1 MFTAMSTAERI
12 CFITGF
18 HRSGTT
24 VLTEAVASAVP
35 APMLTVGDLAQFMP
49 ALAELLDSLQSRSVP
64 VDRGVDGRPVSS
76 TMPEEYCV
84 YLASRGRGRKL
95 RYGSR
100 AKADLQALA
109 DAVAAREDSRAAV
122 MKNPWDTA
130 NEARLLKDFPHA
142 SVVIVRRALPEI
154 EASQRAAFARERNS
168 DEYMGT
174 LLPGEFVKR
183 IWQFAHRGRLL
194 PRLINAISVWRL
206 RLRTLRLASQVHRLP
221 HDRTA
226 LLSYDEFKTDARA
239 AAQWASHLLD
249 PDVLAEEFAARC
261 APFGAEHQ
269 PAQVSRVVAAIDR
282 YWERSW
288 ERTRAQHARAR
299 S

>member
-1 MFTAMSTAERI
+1 MFSGVPTAETI

-35 APMLTVGDLAQFMP
+35 APMLTVGDLAQYMP
-49 ALAELLDSLQSRSVP
+49 ALAELLDSLGSRPVP
-64 VDRGVDGRPVSS
+64 LDRGVDGRPVSS
-76 TMPEEYCV
+76 AMPEEYCV
-84 YLASRGRGRKL
+84 YLASRRGRRTL
-95 RYGSR
+95 RYGSS

-109 DAVAAREDSRAAV
+109 DAVAARGDSRSAV

-154 EASQRAAFARERNS
+154 EASQRAAFARERDS
-168 DEYMGT
+168 GDYMGT
-174 LLPGEFVKR
+174 LLPGEFVER
-183 IWQFAHRGRLL
+183 LWQCAHRGRLL

-206 RLRTLRLASQVHRLP
+206 RLRALRLASQVHRLP
-221 HDRTA
+221 PDRTA
-226 LLSYDEFKTDARA
+226 LLSYDEFKTDAPA
-239 AAQWASHLLD
+239 AARWASHLLD
-249 PDVLAEEFAARC
+249 ADVLAEEFAARC

-269 PAQVSRVVAAIDR
+269 PARVSRVAAAIDR

-288 ERTRAQHARAR
+288 ERTRAQHAKARA
-299 S
+299 

>member
-1 MFTAMSTAERI
+1 MFTVMSTAERI

-24 VLTEAVASAVP
+24 VLTEAVACAVP
-35 APMLTVGDLAQFMP
+35 APMLTVGDLAQYTP

-64 VDRGVDGRPVSS
+64 LDRGVDGRPVSS

-84 YLASRGRGRKL
+84 YLASRGRRKL

-109 DAVAAREDSRAAV
+109 DTVAARGDSRAAV

-154 EASQRAAFARERNS
+154 EASQRAAFARERDS

-174 LLPGEFVKR
+174 LLPGELVQR
-183 IWQFAHRGRLL
+183 IWQFVHRGQLL
-194 PRLINAISVWRL
+194 PRLINSISVWRL

-221 HDRTA
+221 PDRTA
-226 LLSYDEFKTDARA
+226 LLSYDEFKTDPRA

-261 APFGAEHQ
+261 APFGAEHR
-269 PAQVSRVVAAIDR
+269 PANVSRVGAAIDR
-282 YWERSW
+282 YWARSW
-288 ERTRAQHARAR
+288 ERTRAQHVRAR

>member
-49 ALAELLDSLQSRSVP
+49 PLAELLNSLQSRSVP
-64 VDRGVDGRPVSS
+64 IDRGVDGRPVSS

-95 RYGSR
+95 RYGSG
-100 AKADLQALA
+100 AKADLQTLA
-109 DAVAAREDSRAAV
+109 DAVAARGDSRAAV

-194 PRLINAISVWRL
+194 PGLINAISVWRL
-206 RLRTLRLASQVHRLP
+206 RLRALRLASQVHRLP

-239 AAQWASHLLD
+239 AAQWASHLVD

-261 APFGAEHQ
+261 APFGAEHR

-282 YWERSW
+282 YWERNW
-288 ERTRAQHARAR
+288 ELTRAQHARAR

>member
-1 MFTAMSTAERI
+1 MFTGMSTADRI

-35 APMLTVGDLAQFMP
+35 APMLTVGDLAQYMP

-84 YLASRGRGRKL
+84 YLSSRGGRRKL

-109 DAVAAREDSRAAV
+109 DTVAARGDSNAAV

-130 NEARLLKDFPHA
+130 NEPRLLRDFPHA
-142 SVVIVRRALPEI
+142 SVVIVRRGLAEI
-154 EASQRAAFARERNS
+154 EASQRAAFARERDS
-168 DEYMGT
+168 GEYMGT
-174 LLPGEFVKR
+174 LLPGDFVKR
-183 IWQFAHRGRLL
+183 LWQFAHRGRLL
-194 PRLINAISVWRL
+194 PRLINSISVWRL
-206 RLRTLRLASQVHRLP
+206 RLRALRLASQVHRLP
-221 HDRTA
+221 PDRTA

-239 AAQWASHLLD
+239 AAEWASHLLD
-249 PDVLAEEFAARC
+249 ADVLAEEFAARC
-261 APFGAEHQ
+261 APFGAERR
-269 PAQVSRVVAAIDR
+269 PAHGSRVVAAIDR

-288 ERTRAQHARAR
+288 QRARAEHARAR
-299 S
+299 A

>member
-1 MFTAMSTAERI
+1 MFTRVATAEKI
-12 CFITGF
+12 CFVTGF

-24 VLTEAVASAVP
+24 VLTEAVASAVR
-35 APMLTVGDLAQFMP
+35 APVLTVGDLAGYIP
-49 ALAELLDSLQSRSVP
+49 ALAELLDSLESRPVP

-76 TMPEEYCV
+76 AMPEEYCV
-84 YLASRGRGRKL
+84 YLASRGRRRKL

-109 DAVAAREDSRAAV
+109 DTVAARGGSRSAV

-130 NEARLLKDFPHA
+130 NEARLLKDFPHS

-154 EASQRAAFARERNS
+154 EASQRAAYARERDS
-168 DEYMGT
+168 EEYMGT

-183 IWQFAHRGRLL
+183 LWRIAHRGRLL
-194 PRLINAISVWRL
+194 PRLINSTSVWRL
-206 RLRTLRLASQVHRLP
+206 RLRALRLASQVHRLP
-221 HDRTA
+221 PDRTA
-226 LLSYDEFKTDARA
+226 LLSYDEFRTDARA

-269 PAQVSRVVAAIDR
+269 TARVSRVAAAIER
-282 YWERSW
+282 YWARSW